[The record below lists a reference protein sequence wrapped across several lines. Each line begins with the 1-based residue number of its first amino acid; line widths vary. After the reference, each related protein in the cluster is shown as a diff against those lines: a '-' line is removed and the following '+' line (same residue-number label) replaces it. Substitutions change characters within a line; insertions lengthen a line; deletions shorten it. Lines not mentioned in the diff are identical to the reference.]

1 VACKIEISNATEGKW
16 SLYLV
21 SVLVETD
28 LPSCLYAEWCQMF
41 VHGSCGCLVGEEDR
55 EADVHATRGLGL
67 LLLGRP
73 HSTRTLPNSP
83 EITDEQPSPEVQSN
97 RQFLITDA
105 KG

>member
-1 VACKIEISNATEGKW
+1 MQNSVRCS
-16 SLYLV
+16 SM
-21 SVLVETD
+21 VLVV
-28 LPSCLYAEWCQMF
+28 AWWW
-41 VHGSCGCLVGEEDR
+41 EEDR